1 MQLTRLCQ
9 LKAEAEGITSVKTL
23 NLLQVKVKQSVSPL
37 LESAEARLLLT
48 NVDGQI
54 CKDDAS

>member
-9 LKAEAEGITSVKTL
+9 LKAGAEGITSVKTL